1 MLQNSRDEKALLL
14 VQEYYNFGGLVLGCI
29 ESDFANKY
37 LHRRVFY
44 IIQNIYALLHRS
56 ELQHLRKLQV
66 SIIFSD
72 VTFFGHRVGQYSK
85 LCTLIISYYIIT
97 FLNYYYSLIFSD
109 FHWIHSSMRANRGEI
124 QEKPRTRRR
133 TKGTHNFRNFRELF
147 VNMSTNSFGLSTLAT
162 IDDMLPHF
170 VQIFGRML
178 PNVATF

>member
-1 MLQNSRDEKALLL
+1 MILR
-14 VQEYYNFGGLVLGCI
+14 Y
-29 ESDFANKY
+29 
-37 LHRRVFY
+37 HY
-44 IIQNIYALLHRS
+44 IIQLFYYH
-56 ELQHLRKLQV
+56 
-66 SIIFSD
+66 II
-72 VTFFGHRVGQYSK
+72 
-85 LCTLIISYYIIT
+85 LSYYILT

-178 PNVATF
+178 PNVATFWQLTQLRSSMCPRSRKTRGGGRTSAPVLYRSMPLAAAGFAFD